1 MTLAPP
7 PAEQRHGLTDAEYEL
22 VVAALDREPN
32 PVELGMFGAMW
43 SEHCAY
49 KHSRA
54 LLARLPS
61 TGQRVLV
68 GPGENA
74 GAIDIGDG
82 MAVVFKVESHNHPS
96 AVEPY
101 QGAATGVGGIIRD
114 IFTMGARP
122 IALLNSLRFGPL
134 DEGAETDADAATRNR
149 YLFGGV
155 VAGIAGYGNCI
166 GIPDVGGEVT
176 FDPTYSGNPLVN
188 AMCVGLAG
196 YDEII
201 LARAA
206 GPGNLLLLVGAST
219 GRDGIQGASF
229 ASATLGD
236 DREERRPAVQVGNPF
251 LEKLLME
258 ACLELARLDGVV
270 AMQDLG
276 AAGLT
281 CALAELTAR
290 GGVGAEVDLD
300 AVPRR
305 EAGMSPYEVLLSES
319 QERMLVVVR
328 PDGVPAVQ
336 EIFDRYELGA
346 ATIGT
351 ITAEP
356 MIRCRAAGTLACEV
370 PPTAL
375 ADGAPRYDIA
385 GRPGPILASDLE
397 VLDALAAEPPTA
409 DTLLELLG
417 SPNARDRK
425 PVWRRYDHM
434 NGTNTLIGPGAGDA
448 ALLRIKGTE
457 RAIAIAIDGPGPTRI
472 GALDPYL
479 AGASATL
486 EGAMNVACSG
496 ATPVGITDCLNFG
509 SPETDLGA
517 WQLERAIDGIAD
529 ACRAI
534 GVPVVSG
541 NVSLYNETPHGP
553 ILPTP
558 VVGTVGV
565 IEDRSTAVRMAWS
578 PGDEIWLLG
587 DAAGDA
593 AALAASELAWRRGI
607 RGGVSNTLP
616 LPGPRYRWCCSRN
629 PSAAAAAAG
638 TRFQF
643 ERMGYFSVD
652 PDSAPGRPV
661 FNRTVTL
668 KDCLGQGRVE
678 ELTGSRFER
687 VAGSELARGNPR
699 DQFGQRLDPRAVGVG
714 AQVRFVE
721 QHAAQAGAA
730 RADDVDVIEVAD
742 VDGRVACVAPLRSSA
757 ISKNRGSGFSTPSS
771 AESSTQSNRRVR
783 SSRSMCSQQRAV
795 RVRHDH
801 EPQPARRA
809 APPAPARRQAGTYS
823 QRLLAV

>member
-7 PAEQRHGLTDAEYEL
+7 PAEQRHGLTGAEYEL
-22 VVAALDREPN
+22 VVDALGRAPN

-49 KHSRA
+49 KHSR
-54 LLARLPS
+54 LLLGRLPS
-61 TGQRVLV
+61 SGARVLV

-82 MAVVFKVESHNHPS
+82 LAVVFKVESHNHPS

-134 DEGAETDADAATRNR
+134 DAEAGTDAGVAARNR

-155 VAGIAGYGNCI
+155 VGGIAGYGNCI
-166 GIPDVGGEVT
+166 GIPDVGGEIT
-176 FDPTYSGNPLVN
+176 FDASYSGNPLVN
-188 AMCVGLAG
+188 AMCVGIARH
-196 YDEII
+196 DEIT

-206 GPGNLLLLVGAST
+206 GAGNVLLLVGAST

-258 ACLELARLDGVV
+258 ACLELARLDAVI

-290 GGVGAEVDLD
+290 GGVGADVDLD

-305 EAGMSPYEVLLSES
+305 EPGMTPYEVLLSES
-319 QERMLVVVR
+319 QERMLIVVR
-328 PDGVPAVQ
+328 AGQEAEVRAV
-336 EIFDRYELGA
+336 FDRYDLHAAEIGA
-346 ATIGT
+346 VIDQP
-351 ITAEP
+351 I
-356 MIRCRAAGTLACEV
+356 IRCTASGELVCEV
-370 PPTAL
+370 PGRAL
-375 ADGAPRYDIA
+375 ADDAPRYVISGSA
-385 GRPGPILASDLE
+385 APAAIVDL
-397 VLDALAAEPPTA
+397 DSLAAEPPSA

-417 SPNARDRK
+417 SPNVRDRK

-434 NGTNTLIGPGAGDA
+434 NGTNTLVGPGAGDA
-448 ALLRIKGTE
+448 ALLRVKGTDW
-457 RAIAIAIDGPGPTRI
+457 ALALSIDGPGPARI

-479 AGASATL
+479 AGVSAVV
-486 EGAMNVACSG
+486 EGAFNVACQG
-496 ATPVGITDCLNFG
+496 AAPIGITDCLNFG

-541 NVSLYNETPHGP
+541 NVSLYNETPQGP

-565 IEDRSTAVRMAWS
+565 LEDRTSAPSLAWAL
-578 PGDEIWLLG
+578 GQEAWLLG
-587 DAAGDA
+587 GEASDPD
-593 AALAASELAWRRGI
+593 ALAGSELAWRRDL
-607 RGGVSNTLP
+607 RGGTPTLD
-616 LPGPRYRWCCSRN
+616 L
-629 PSAAAAAAG
+629 AAAV
-638 TRFQF
+638 RLI
-643 ERMGYFSVD
+643 RLL
-652 PDSAPGRPV
+652 P
-661 FNRTVTL
+661 
-668 KDCLGQGRVE
+668 
-678 ELTGSRFER
+678 
-687 VAGSELARGNPR
+687 ELARAGVVAAAH
-699 DQFGQRLDPRAVGVG
+699 DCSVGGLAVGMARMAIAAG
-714 AQVRFVE
+714 LGVR
-721 QHAAQAGAA
+721 G
-730 RADDVDVIEVAD
+730 EVAVAD
-742 VDGRVACVAPLRSSA
+742 RVATAAAFGERGGRVVVGVAPA
-757 ISKNRGSGFSTPSS
+757 
-771 AESSTQSNRRVR
+771 RV
-783 SSRSMCSQQRAV
+783 V
-795 RVRHDH
+795 DL
-801 EPQPARRA
+801 RRA
-809 APPAPARRQAGTYS
+809 ADEAGVPATRIGVVGGDELDVRFGSARVTARVS
-823 QRLLAV
+823 QLAEAWRADF